1 MVKKETWCF
10 HFGESV
16 QRKAW
21 REQRL
26 SGFLKDLAWT
36 SYPGKTL
43 TQVNIWGR
51 QQLTRWGDLLIFF
64 DAYNANPES
73 MKEFLEV
80 VSEVPYRKK
89 V

>member
-1 MVKKETWCF
+1 
-10 HFGESV
+10 
-16 QRKAW
+16 
-21 REQRL
+21 L
-26 SGFLKDLAWT
+26 
-36 SYPGKTL
+36 
-43 TQVNIWGR
+43 GR

-80 VSEVPYRKK
+80 VSEVPYGKK